1 MKDLVIKTKVTPKD
15 LYNRYLQMRSAVEVL
30 KVMLYD
36 YGISYSPTI
45 VRKFELSKYVVAQL
59 KELGFTNY
67 TDKRSAVSLVLN
79 LSYLEYVQQVVSLK
93 HPFQVGLNLVV
104 SYLQYKQEVDYLES
118 LYSFNDLR
126 NRGFLKGKPQT
137 RQVKVSEGK
146 QKGEVPL
153 WLPKTLN
160 DEISIHDGYAEV
172 EESLHNVYYQFL
184 TKVAKEQGVSLDKG
198 WTFLTG
204 VKRTQES
211 SLLPLIL
218 RGSVEVQNEGI
229 RKILDSLRT
238 NNKGEFPYS
247 LVYEDLLK
255 AQTKVLEKY
264 AQSEPDLMVRS
275 ITPFKVSFS
284 RGGLGSYLLYYNY
297 ICWDYDNNK
306 PLPNTNCFKGLGG
319 EFTRVSFT
327 GATPYYLRNEEG
339 KQEIFYKMV
348 SKSQLHSGNVHLEE
362 YLKEFSQMFGRY
374 FGGEGL
380 LIPLTPTRTE
390 VIKQSLDR
398 LETRRVALIDSD
410 S

>member
-1 MKDLVIKTKVTPKD
+1 MRSVLKTKITPKD

-36 YGISYSPTI
+36 YGITYSPTI
-45 VRKFELSKYVVAQL
+45 VRKFELSQYVVAQL
-59 KELGFTNY
+59 KDLGFTNY

-79 LSYLEYVQQVVSLK
+79 LNYLEYVQKVVK
-93 HPFQVGLNLVV
+93 TNHPFQVGLNLVV
-104 SYLQYKQEVDYLES
+104 SYLQYKQEVDYLEN

-126 NRGFLKGKPQT
+126 NRGFLKGKAQT
-137 RQVKVSEGK
+137 RQVKVSEVK

-160 DEISIHDGYAEV
+160 DEISVHDGYTEV
-172 EESLHNVYYQFL
+172 EESLHSVYYRFL
-184 TKVAKEQGVSLDKG
+184 TKVAKELGVSVPTG
-198 WTFLTG
+198 WTFLSG
-204 VKRTQES
+204 VTRKQES

-218 RGSVEVQNEGI
+218 KGSIEVQNE
-229 RKILDSLRT
+229 KISKVLESLRT
-238 NNKGEFPYS
+238 DKGDFPYS

-255 AQTKVLEKY
+255 VQTKVLEKY
-264 AQSEPDLMVRS
+264 KKEDPDLMVRS

-284 RGGLGSYLLYYNY
+284 HGGLKNYPLYYNY

-306 PLPNTNCFKGLGG
+306 SLPSVNCFKGLGG
-319 EFTRVSFT
+319 EFTRVSFA

-348 SKSQLHSGNVHLEE
+348 SKSQLHSKNVHLEE

-380 LIPLTPTRTE
+380 LIPLAPTRTE
-390 VIKQSLDR
+390 LIKRSLDR
-398 LETRRVALIDSD
+398 LEQKGVALVDSD

>member
-1 MKDLVIKTKVTPKD
+1 MKTVVKTKITPKD
-15 LYNRYLQMRSAVEVL
+15 LYERYLQMRSAVEVL

-36 YGISYSPTI
+36 YGITYSPTI
-45 VRKFELSKYVVAQL
+45 VRKFELSQYVVAQL

-79 LSYLEYVQQVVSLK
+79 LNYLEYVQKVVKSD

-104 SYLQYKQEVDYLES
+104 SYLQYKQEVDYLEN

-126 NRGFLKGKPQT
+126 NGGFLKGKPQT

-160 DEISIHDGYAEV
+160 DDISIHDGYTEV
-172 EESLHNVYYQFL
+172 EESLHKVYYNFL
-184 TKVAKEQGVSLDKG
+184 TKVAKEQGVSIYNG
-198 WTFLTG
+198 WTFLKG

-218 RGSVEVQNEGI
+218 RGSIEVQNE
-229 RKILDSLRT
+229 KISEILASLRT
-238 NNKGEFPYS
+238 DKGEFPYHW
-247 LVYEDLLK
+247 VYEELWK
-255 AQTKVLEKY
+255 AQTKLIEKY

-275 ITPFKVSFS
+275 ITPFKISFS
-284 RGGLGSYLLYYNY
+284 RGGLKNYPLYYNY
-297 ICWDYDNNK
+297 ICWDYDNDK
-306 PLPNTNCFKGLGG
+306 PLPSANCFKGLGG
-319 EFTRVSFT
+319 EFTRVSFV

-348 SKSQLHSGNVHLEE
+348 SKSQLHSKNVHLEE
-362 YLKEFSQMFGRY
+362 YLKEFSQLFGRY

-380 LIPLTPTRTE
+380 LIPLAPARTE
-390 VIKQSLDR
+390 VIKRSLDR
-398 LETRRVALIDSD
+398 LEQKGVALVDSD

>member
-1 MKDLVIKTKVTPKD
+1 MNIVVKTKITPKD
-15 LYNRYLQMRSAVEVL
+15 LYERYLQMRSAVEVL

-36 YGISYSPTI
+36 YGITYSPTV
-45 VRKFELSKYVVAQL
+45 VRKFELSQYVVAQL
-59 KELGFTNY
+59 KDLGFTNY
-67 TDKRSAVSLVLN
+67 IDKRSAVSLVLN
-79 LSYLEYVQQVVSLK
+79 LNYLEYVQKVVK
-93 HPFQVGLNLVV
+93 TDHPFQVGLNLVV

-118 LYSFNDLR
+118 LYSFNDLK
-126 NRGFLKGKPQT
+126 NRGFLKGKSQT

-146 QKGEVPL
+146 TKGDVPL

-160 DEISIHDGYAEV
+160 DEISVHDGYTEV
-172 EESLHNVYYQFL
+172 EESLHKVYYNFL
-184 TKVAKEQGVSLDKG
+184 TRVAKEQGVSLKVG
-198 WTFLTG
+198 WTFLKG

-218 RGSVEVQNEGI
+218 RGSIEVQNDKI
-229 RKILDSLRT
+229 RKVLDSLWT
-238 NNKGEFPYS
+238 DKGKFPYF
-247 LVYEDLLK
+247 LVYDDLLK
-255 AQTKVLEKY
+255 AQTTVLEKY
-264 AQSEPDLMVRS
+264 TKEEPDLMVRS

-284 RGGLGSYLLYYNY
+284 SGGLKNYPLYYNY

-306 PLPNTNCFKGLGG
+306 PLPSANCFKGLGG
-319 EFTRVSFT
+319 EFTRVSFV
-327 GATPYYLRNEEG
+327 GATPYYLRNEDG

-380 LIPLTPTRTE
+380 LIPLAPTRTNL
-390 VIKQSLDR
+390 IKQSLER
-398 LETRRVALIDSD
+398 LEKKGVYLVDSD

>member
-1 MKDLVIKTKVTPKD
+1 MKGLVIKTKVTPKD
-15 LYNRYLQMRSAVEVL
+15 LYERYLQMRSAVEVL

-45 VRKFELSKYVVAQL
+45 VRKFELSQYVVAQL

-79 LSYLEYVQQVVSLK
+79 LSYLEYVQKMVSLK

-104 SYLQYKQEVDYLES
+104 SYLQYKQEVEYLEN
-118 LYSFNDLR
+118 LYSFNNLKTR
-126 NRGFLKGKPQT
+126 RFLKGKSQT

-153 WLPKTLN
+153 WLPKTIN
-160 DEISIHDGYAEV
+160 DEISIHDGYTEI

-184 TKVAKEQGVSLDKG
+184 TKVAKEQGVSLFAG
-198 WTFLTG
+198 WTFLSG
-204 VKRTQES
+204 VSRKQES

-218 RGSVEVQNEGI
+218 RGSIEVQNERI
-229 RKILDSLRT
+229 RKVLGSLRT
-238 NNKGEFPYS
+238 DNKGEFPYS

-255 AQTKVLEKY
+255 AQMRVLAKY
-264 AQSEPDLMVRS
+264 TQNEPDLMVRS
-275 ITPFKVSFS
+275 ITPFKISFS
-284 RGGLGSYLLYYNY
+284 HGGLKNYPLYYNY
-297 ICWDYDNNK
+297 ICWDYDNDK

-319 EFTRVSFT
+319 EFTRVSFA

-348 SKSQLHSGNVHLEE
+348 SKSQLHSKNVHLEE

-380 LIPLTPTRTE
+380 LIPLAPTRTE
-390 VIKQSLDR
+390 LIKCSLDR
-398 LETRRVALIDSD
+398 LEQKGVALVDSD

>member
-1 MKDLVIKTKVTPKD
+1 MNSVLKTKITPKD

-36 YGISYSPTI
+36 YGITYSPTI
-45 VRKFELSKYVVAQL
+45 VRKFELSQYVVAQL
-59 KELGFTNY
+59 KDLGFTNY

-79 LSYLEYVQQVVSLK
+79 LNYLEYVQKVVK
-93 HPFQVGLNLVV
+93 TNHPFQVGLNLVI
-104 SYLQYKQEVDYLES
+104 SYLQYKQEVDYLEN

-160 DEISIHDGYAEV
+160 DEISIHDGYTEV

-184 TKVAKEQGVSLDKG
+184 TKVAKEQGVSLFTG
-198 WTFLTG
+198 WTFLKG

-218 RGSVEVQNEGI
+218 RGSIEIQNEQI
-229 RKILDSLRT
+229 RKVLNSLRI

-275 ITPFKVSFS
+275 ITLFKVSFS
-284 RGGLGSYLLYYNY
+284 RGGLGSYPLYYNY
-297 ICWDYDNNK
+297 ICWDYDTNK
-306 PLPNTNCFKGLGG
+306 PLPSANCFNGLGG
-319 EFTRVSFT
+319 EFTRVSFAD
-327 GATPYYLRNEEG
+327 ATPYYLRNEEG

-348 SKSQLHSGNVHLEE
+348 NKSQLHSKNVHLET
-362 YLKEFSQMFGRY
+362 YLKEFSQMFGRH

-380 LIPLTPTRTE
+380 LIPLTFTRTK
-390 VIKQSLDR
+390 VIKQSLER
-398 LETRRVALIDSD
+398 LEQKGVALVDSD

>member
-1 MKDLVIKTKVTPKD
+1 MSALNMKTKITPRD

-36 YGISYSPTI
+36 YGITYSPTI
-45 VRKFELSKYVVAQL
+45 VRKFELSQYMVAQL

-79 LSYLEYVQQVVSLK
+79 LNYLEYVQKVISPK

-104 SYLQYKQEVDYLES
+104 SYLQYKQEVEYLEN

-160 DEISIHDGYAEV
+160 DEISVHDGYTEV

-184 TKVAKEQGVSLDKG
+184 TRVAKEQGVSIPTG
-198 WTFLTG
+198 WTFLSG
-204 VKRTQES
+204 VTRTQES

-218 RGSVEVQNEGI
+218 RGSTEVQNEKM
-229 RKILDSLRT
+229 REVLNALRT
-238 NNKGEFPYS
+238 DKGEFPYH

-255 AQTKVLEKY
+255 AQTRVLMRLLKED
-264 AQSEPDLMVRS
+264 STLMVRG
-275 ITPFKVSFS
+275 ITPFKISFS
-284 RGGLGSYLLYYNY
+284 RGGLKNYPLYYNY
-297 ICWDYDNNK
+297 ICWDYDENK
-306 PLPNTNCFKGLGG
+306 PLPNTNCFRGLGG
-319 EFTRVSFT
+319 EYTRVSFV

-362 YLKEFSQMFGRY
+362 YLKEFSQLFGRY

-380 LIPLTPTRTE
+380 LISLAHTRTK
-390 VIKQSLDR
+390 VIKQSLER
-398 LETRRVALIDSD
+398 LEKKGVYLVDSD

>member
-1 MKDLVIKTKVTPKD
+1 MSDLTIKTKVTPKD

-36 YGISYSPTI
+36 YGITYSPTI
-45 VRKFELSKYVVAQL
+45 VRKFELSQYVVVQL
-59 KELGFTNY
+59 KDLGFTSY

-79 LSYLEYVQQVVSLK
+79 LNYLEYVQRVVK
-93 HPFQVGLNLVV
+93 INHPFQIGLNLVV
-104 SYLQYKQEVDYLES
+104 SYLQYKQEVDYLENV
-118 LYSFNDLR
+118 YSFNDLR
-126 NRGFLKGKPQT
+126 NRGFLKGKAQT

-160 DEISIHDGYAEV
+160 DEISVHDGYTEA

-184 TKVAKEQGVSLDKG
+184 TRIAKEQGVSLKVG
-198 WTFLTG
+198 WTFLKG
-204 VKRTQES
+204 VKRAQES

-218 RGSVEVQNEGI
+218 KGSIEVQNE
-229 RKILDSLRT
+229 KINKVLDSLRT
-238 NNKGEFPYS
+238 DKGDFPYY

-264 AQSEPDLMVRS
+264 KKEDPDLMVRS

-284 RGGLGSYLLYYNY
+284 HGGLKNYPLYYNY
-297 ICWDYDNNK
+297 ICWDYDNDK

-319 EFTRVSFT
+319 EFTRVSFV

-362 YLKEFSQMFGRY
+362 YLKEFSQLFGRY

-380 LIPLTPTRTE
+380 LISLAPARTE
-390 VIKQSLDR
+390 VIKRSLER
-398 LETRRVALIDSD
+398 LEKKGVSLVDSD

>member
-1 MKDLVIKTKVTPKD
+1 MSVLNMKTKITPRD

-36 YGISYSPTI
+36 YGITYSPTI
-45 VRKFELSKYVVAQL
+45 VRKFELSQYMVAQL

-79 LSYLEYVQQVVSLK
+79 LNYLEYVQKVISPK

-104 SYLQYKQEVDYLES
+104 SYLQYKQEVEYLEN

-160 DEISIHDGYAEV
+160 DEISVHDGYTEV

-184 TKVAKEQGVSLDKG
+184 TRVAKEQGVSIPTG
-198 WTFLTG
+198 WTFLSG
-204 VKRTQES
+204 VTRTQES

-218 RGSVEVQNEGI
+218 RGSTEVQNEKI
-229 RKILDSLRT
+229 REILNSLRT
-238 NNKGEFPYS
+238 DKGEFPYH

-255 AQTKVLEKY
+255 AQTRVLTRLLKED
-264 AQSEPDLMVRS
+264 STLMVRG
-275 ITPFKVSFS
+275 ITPFKISFS
-284 RGGLGSYLLYYNY
+284 RGGLKNYPLYYNY
-297 ICWDYDNNK
+297 ICWDYDENK
-306 PLPNTNCFKGLGG
+306 PLPNTNCFRGLGG
-319 EFTRVSFT
+319 EYTRVSFV

-362 YLKEFSQMFGRY
+362 YLKEFSQLFGRY

-380 LIPLTPTRTE
+380 LIPLAPTRTE
-390 VIKQSLDR
+390 LIKRSLER
-398 LETRRVALIDSD
+398 LEKKGVALVDSD

>member
-1 MKDLVIKTKVTPKD
+1 MSDLVIKTKVTPKD

-36 YGISYSPTI
+36 YGITYSPTI
-45 VRKFELSKYVVAQL
+45 VRKFELSQYVVAQL

-67 TDKRSAVSLVLN
+67 TDKCSAVSLVLN
-79 LSYLEYVQQVVSLK
+79 LNYLEYVQKVVKLDS
-93 HPFQVGLNLVV
+93 PFQVGLNLVV
-104 SYLQYKQEVDYLES
+104 SYLQYKQEVDYLEN

-160 DEISIHDGYAEV
+160 DEISVHDGYTEV

-184 TKVAKEQGVSLDKG
+184 TRVAKERGVTLKVS
-198 WTFLTG
+198 WTFLKG
-204 VKRTQES
+204 VKRAQES

-218 RGSVEVQNEGI
+218 RGSIEVQNE
-229 RKILDSLRT
+229 KISKVLDSLRT
-238 NNKGEFPYS
+238 DKGDFPYP

-255 AQTKVLEKY
+255 VQTKVLEKY
-264 AQSEPDLMVRS
+264 KKEDPDLMVRS
-275 ITPFKVSFS
+275 ITPFKISFS
-284 RGGLGSYLLYYNY
+284 RSGLKNYPLYYNY
-297 ICWDYDNNK
+297 ICWDYDENK
-306 PLPNTNCFKGLGG
+306 PLPNKNCFKGLGG
-319 EFTRVSFT
+319 EYTRVSFV
-327 GATPYYLRNEEG
+327 GATPYYLRNAEG
-339 KQEIFYKMV
+339 KQEIFYKMI
-348 SKSQLHSGNVHLEE
+348 SKSQLHSGNVHLDG
-362 YLKEFSQMFGRY
+362 YLKEFSQLFGRY

-380 LIPLTPTRTE
+380 LIPLAPTRTE
-390 VIKQSLDR
+390 LIKRSLER
-398 LETRRVALIDSD
+398 LEQKGVQLVDSD

>member
-1 MKDLVIKTKVTPKD
+1 MNSVLKTKITPKD

-36 YGISYSPTI
+36 YGITYSPTI
-45 VRKFELSKYVVAQL
+45 VRKFELSQYVVAQL
-59 KELGFTNY
+59 KDLGFTNY

-79 LSYLEYVQQVVSLK
+79 LNYLEYVQKVVK
-93 HPFQVGLNLVV
+93 TNHPFQVGLTLVV
-104 SYLQYKQEVDYLES
+104 SYLQYKQEVDYLEN

-146 QKGEVPL
+146 QKWEVPL

-160 DEISIHDGYAEV
+160 DEISVHDGYTEV
-172 EESLHNVYYQFL
+172 EESLHNVYYRFL
-184 TKVAKEQGVSLDKG
+184 TKVAKEQGVSIPTG
-198 WTFLTG
+198 WTFLSG
-204 VKRTQES
+204 VTRKQES
-211 SLLPLIL
+211 SLVPLIL
-218 RGSVEVQNEGI
+218 KGSIEVQNE
-229 RKILDSLRT
+229 KISKVLESLRT
-238 NNKGEFPYS
+238 DKGDFPYP
-247 LVYEDLLK
+247 LVYADLLK
-255 AQTKVLEKY
+255 AQIKVLEKY
-264 AQSEPDLMVRS
+264 KKEDPNLMVRN
-275 ITPFKVSFS
+275 ITPFNISFS
-284 RGGLGSYLLYYNY
+284 RGGLGSYPLYYNY

-306 PLPNTNCFKGLGG
+306 ALPSVNCFNGLGG
-319 EFTRVSFT
+319 EFTRVSFV

-348 SKSQLHSGNVHLEE
+348 SKSQLHSRNVHLEK

-380 LIPLTPTRTE
+380 LIPLTFTRTK
-390 VIKQSLDR
+390 VIKQSLER
-398 LETRRVALIDSD
+398 LEQKGVALVDSD

>member
-1 MKDLVIKTKVTPKD
+1 MKTKITPRD

-36 YGISYSPTI
+36 YGITYSPTI
-45 VRKFELSKYVVAQL
+45 VRKFELSQYMVAQL

-79 LSYLEYVQQVVSLK
+79 LNYLEYVQKVISPK

-104 SYLQYKQEVDYLES
+104 SYLQYKQEVEYLEN

-160 DEISIHDGYAEV
+160 DEISVHDGYTEV
-172 EESLHNVYYQFL
+172 EESLHNMYYQFL
-184 TKVAKEQGVSLDKG
+184 TRVAKEQGVSIPTG
-198 WTFLTG
+198 WTFLSG
-204 VKRTQES
+204 VTRTQES

-218 RGSVEVQNEGI
+218 RGSTEVQNEKM
-229 RKILDSLRT
+229 REVLNALRT
-238 NNKGEFPYS
+238 DKGEFPYH

-255 AQTKVLEKY
+255 AQTRVLTRFLKED
-264 AQSEPDLMVRS
+264 STLMVRG
-275 ITPFKVSFS
+275 ITPFKISFS
-284 RGGLGSYLLYYNY
+284 RGGLKNYPLYYNY
-297 ICWDYDNNK
+297 ICWDYDENK
-306 PLPNTNCFKGLGG
+306 PLPNTNCFRGLGG
-319 EFTRVSFT
+319 EYTKVSFV

-362 YLKEFSQMFGRY
+362 YLKEFSQLFGRY

-380 LIPLTPTRTE
+380 LISLAHTRTKL
-390 VIKQSLDR
+390 IKQSLER
-398 LETRRVALIDSD
+398 LEKKGVLLVDSD

>member
-1 MKDLVIKTKVTPKD
+1 MRGLVIKTKVTPKD
-15 LYNRYLQMRSAVEVL
+15 LYERYLQMRSAVEVL

-45 VRKFELSKYVVAQL
+45 VRKFELSQYVVAQL

-79 LSYLEYVQQVVSLK
+79 LNYLEYVQKVVKSD

-104 SYLQYKQEVDYLES
+104 SYLQYKQELDYLEN

-160 DEISIHDGYAEV
+160 DEISIHDGYTEV
-172 EESLHNVYYQFL
+172 EESLHKVYYNFL
-184 TKVAKEQGVSLDKG
+184 TKVAKEQGVSICNG
-198 WTFLTG
+198 WTFLKG

-218 RGSVEVQNEGI
+218 RGSIEVQNE
-229 RKILDSLRT
+229 KISKVLDSLRT
-238 NNKGEFPYS
+238 DKGDFPYS

-264 AQSEPDLMVRS
+264 KKEDPDLMVRS
-275 ITPFKVSFS
+275 ITPFKISFS
-284 RGGLGSYLLYYNY
+284 HGGLKNYPLYYNY
-297 ICWDYDNNK
+297 ICWDYDNDK
-306 PLPNTNCFKGLGG
+306 PLPNTNCFNGLGG
-319 EFTRVSFT
+319 EFTRVSFAD
-327 GATPYYLRNEEG
+327 ATPYYLRNEEG

-348 SKSQLHSGNVHLEE
+348 SKSQLHSKNVHLEE

-380 LIPLTPTRTE
+380 LISLTPTRKE
-390 VIKQSLDR
+390 LIKRSLER
-398 LETRRVALIDSD
+398 LEQKGVALVDSD

>member
-1 MKDLVIKTKVTPKD
+1 MIDLVIKTKVTPKD
-15 LYNRYLQMRSAVEVL
+15 LYERYLQMRSAVEVL

-45 VRKFELSKYVVAQL
+45 VRKFELSQYVVAQL

-79 LSYLEYVQQVVSLK
+79 LSYLEYVQKVVSLK
-93 HPFQVGLNLVV
+93 HPFQVGLNLVF
-104 SYLQYKQEVDYLES
+104 SYLQYKQEVDYLEN

-126 NRGFLKGKPQT
+126 NRGFLKGKSQT

-153 WLPKTLN
+153 WLPKTIN
-160 DEISIHDGYAEV
+160 DEISIHDGYTEV

-184 TKVAKEQGVSLDKG
+184 TKVAKEQGVSLFTG
-198 WTFLTG
+198 WTFLKG
-204 VKRTQES
+204 VKRVEEIP
-211 SLLPLIL
+211 LLPLIL
-218 RGSVEVQNEGI
+218 RGSIEIQNE
-229 RKILDSLRT
+229 KICKVLDSLRT
-238 NNKGEFPYS
+238 DKGEFPYH

-255 AQTKVLEKY
+255 DQTKVLEKY
-264 AQSEPDLMVRS
+264 AQKEPDLMVRN

-284 RGGLGSYLLYYNY
+284 RGGLGSYPLYYNY
-297 ICWDYDNNK
+297 ICWDYDNDK
-306 PLPNTNCFKGLGG
+306 PLPSVNCFKGLGG

-362 YLKEFSQMFGRY
+362 YLKEFSQLFGRY

-380 LIPLTPTRTE
+380 LIPLAPTRTE
-390 VIKQSLDR
+390 LIKRSLER
-398 LETRRVALIDSD
+398 LEQKGVQLVDSD

>member
-1 MKDLVIKTKVTPKD
+1 MNSVLKTKITPKD

-36 YGISYSPTI
+36 YGITYSPTI
-45 VRKFELSKYVVAQL
+45 VRKFELSQYVVAQL
-59 KELGFTNY
+59 KDLGFTNY

-79 LSYLEYVQQVVSLK
+79 LSYLEYVQKVISPK
-93 HPFQVGLNLVV
+93 HPSQVGLNLVV
-104 SYLQYKQEVDYLES
+104 SYLQYKQEVDYLEN
-118 LYSFNDLR
+118 LYSFNNLK
-126 NRGFLKGKPQT
+126 NRGFLKGKSQT

-160 DEISIHDGYAEV
+160 DEISVHDGYTEV
-172 EESLHNVYYQFL
+172 EESLHNVYYRFL
-184 TKVAKEQGVSLDKG
+184 TKVAKEQEVSLFTG
-198 WTFLTG
+198 WTFLSG
-204 VKRTQES
+204 VSRKQES

-218 RGSVEVQNEGI
+218 RGSIDVQNECI
-229 RKILDSLRT
+229 RKVLGSLRT
-238 NNKGEFPYS
+238 DNKGEFPYS

-264 AQSEPDLMVRS
+264 KKEDPDLMIRN

-284 RGGLGSYLLYYNY
+284 RGGLKNYPLYYNY

-306 PLPNTNCFKGLGG
+306 SLPSVNCFKGLGG
-319 EFTRVSFT
+319 EFTRVSFA
-327 GATPYYLRNEEG
+327 GATSYYLRNEEG

-348 SKSQLHSGNVHLEE
+348 SKSQLHSKNVHLEE

-380 LIPLTPTRTE
+380 LIPLAPTRTE
-390 VIKQSLDR
+390 LIKRSLER
-398 LETRRVALIDSD
+398 LVQKGVSLVDSD

>member
-1 MKDLVIKTKVTPKD
+1 MKSVLKTKITPKD

-30 KVMLYD
+30 KVILYD
-36 YGISYSPTI
+36 YGITYSPTI
-45 VRKFELSKYVVAQL
+45 VRKFELSQYVVAQL
-59 KELGFTNY
+59 KDLGFTNY
-67 TDKRSAVSLVLN
+67 TDKRSAVSLMLN
-79 LSYLEYVQQVVSLK
+79 LNYLEYVQKVVK
-93 HPFQVGLNLVV
+93 TNHPFQVGLNLVV
-104 SYLQYKQEVDYLES
+104 SYLQYKQEVDYLEN

-126 NRGFLKGKPQT
+126 NRGFLKGKAQT
-137 RQVKVSEGK
+137 RQVKVSEVK

-160 DEISIHDGYAEV
+160 DEISVHDGYTEV
-172 EESLHNVYYQFL
+172 EESLHSVYYRFL
-184 TKVAKEQGVSLDKG
+184 TKVAKELGVSVPTG
-198 WTFLTG
+198 WTFLSG
-204 VKRTQES
+204 VTRKQES

-218 RGSVEVQNEGI
+218 KGSIEVQNE
-229 RKILDSLRT
+229 KISKVLESLRT
-238 NNKGEFPYS
+238 DKGDFPYS

-255 AQTKVLEKY
+255 VQTKVLEKY
-264 AQSEPDLMVRS
+264 KKEDPDLMVRS

-284 RGGLGSYLLYYNY
+284 RGGLKNYPLYYNY

-306 PLPNTNCFKGLGG
+306 SLPSVNCFKGLGG
-319 EFTRVSFT
+319 EFTRVSFA

-348 SKSQLHSGNVHLEE
+348 SKSQLHSKNVHLEE

-380 LIPLTPTRTE
+380 LIPLAPTRTE
-390 VIKQSLDR
+390 LIKRSLDR
-398 LETRRVALIDSD
+398 LEQKGVALVDSD

>member
-1 MKDLVIKTKVTPKD
+1 MRSVLKTKITPKD

-36 YGISYSPTI
+36 YGITYSPTI
-45 VRKFELSKYVVAQL
+45 VRKFELSQYVVAQL
-59 KELGFTNY
+59 KDLGFTNY

-79 LSYLEYVQQVVSLK
+79 LNYLEYVQKVVK
-93 HPFQVGLNLVV
+93 TNHPFQVGLNLVV
-104 SYLQYKQEVDYLES
+104 SYLQYKQEVDYLEN

-126 NRGFLKGKPQT
+126 NRGFLKGKAQT
-137 RQVKVSEGK
+137 RQVKVSEVK

-160 DEISIHDGYAEV
+160 DEISVHDGYTEV
-172 EESLHNVYYQFL
+172 EESLHSVYYRFL
-184 TKVAKEQGVSLDKG
+184 TKVAKELGVSVPTG
-198 WTFLTG
+198 WTFLSG
-204 VKRTQES
+204 VTRKQES

-218 RGSVEVQNEGI
+218 KGSIEVQNE
-229 RKILDSLRT
+229 KISKVLESLRT
-238 NNKGEFPYS
+238 DKGDFPYS

-255 AQTKVLEKY
+255 VQTKVLEKY
-264 AQSEPDLMVRS
+264 KKEDPDLMVRS

-284 RGGLGSYLLYYNY
+284 RGGLKNYPLYYNY

-306 PLPNTNCFKGLGG
+306 SLPSVNCFKGLGG
-319 EFTRVSFT
+319 EFTRVSFA

-348 SKSQLHSGNVHLEE
+348 SKSQLHSKNVHLEE

-380 LIPLTPTRTE
+380 LIPLAPTRTE
-390 VIKQSLDR
+390 LIKRSLDR
-398 LETRRVALIDSD
+398 LEQKGVALVDSD

>member
-1 MKDLVIKTKVTPKD
+1 MSALSMKTKITPKD
-15 LYNRYLQMRSAVEVL
+15 LYERYLQMRSAVEVL

-36 YGISYSPTI
+36 YGITYSPTI
-45 VRKFELSKYVVAQL
+45 VRKFELSQYMVAQL
-59 KELGFTNY
+59 KDLGFTNY

-79 LSYLEYVQQVVSLK
+79 LNYLEYVQKVVSPK

-104 SYLQYKQEVDYLES
+104 SYLQYKQEVEYLEN

-126 NRGFLKGKPQT
+126 NRGFLKGKSQT

-160 DEISIHDGYAEV
+160 DEISVHDGYTEV

-184 TKVAKEQGVSLDKG
+184 TRVAKEQGISIPTG
-198 WTFLTG
+198 WTFLKG

-218 RGSVEVQNEGI
+218 RGSIEIQNERI
-229 RKILDSLRT
+229 RKVLDSIRT
-238 NNKGEFPYS
+238 DKGEFPYP

-255 AQTKVLEKY
+255 TQTKALENY
-264 AQSEPDLMVRS
+264 AQKEPELMVRS
-275 ITPFKVSFS
+275 ITPFKISFS
-284 RGGLGSYLLYYNY
+284 RGGLKNYPLYYNY

-306 PLPNTNCFKGLGG
+306 PLPNSNCFRGLGG
-319 EFTRVSFT
+319 EFTRVSFA

-348 SKSQLHSGNVHLEE
+348 SKSQLHSSNVHLEE
-362 YLKEFSQMFGRY
+362 YLKEFSQLFGRY

-380 LIPLTPTRTE
+380 LIPLAPTRTE
-390 VIKQSLDR
+390 LIKRSLER
-398 LETRRVALIDSD
+398 LEQKGVQLVDSD

>member
-1 MKDLVIKTKVTPKD
+1 MSTVVKTKITPKD
-15 LYNRYLQMRSAVEVL
+15 LYERYLQMRSAVEVL

-36 YGISYSPTI
+36 YGITYSPTV
-45 VRKFELSKYVVAQL
+45 VRKFELSQYVVAQL
-59 KELGFTNY
+59 KDLGFTNY
-67 TDKRSAVSLVLN
+67 IDKRSAVSLVLN
-79 LSYLEYVQQVVSLK
+79 LNYLEYVQKVVSPK

-104 SYLQYKQEVDYLES
+104 SYLQYKQEVDYLEN

-126 NRGFLKGKPQT
+126 NRGFLKGKAQT

-146 QKGEVPL
+146 VKREVPL

-160 DEISIHDGYAEV
+160 DEISIHDGYTEV

-184 TKVAKEQGVSLDKG
+184 TWCAKERGVSLKVG
-198 WTFLTG
+198 WTFLKG
-204 VKRTQES
+204 VKRAQES

-218 RGSVEVQNEGI
+218 RGSIEVQNERI
-229 RKILDSLRT
+229 RKVLDSLRT
-238 NNKGEFPYS
+238 NNNGEFPYH

-255 AQTKVLEKY
+255 AQQKVLDKFAKE
-264 AQSEPDLMVRS
+264 EPDLMVRS

-284 RGGLGSYLLYYNY
+284 RGGLGSYPLYYNY
-297 ICWDYDNNK
+297 ICWDYDNNCS
-306 PLPNTNCFKGLGG
+306 LPSVNCFKGLGG
-319 EFTRVSFT
+319 EFTRVSFI

-362 YLKEFSQMFGRY
+362 YLKEFSQLFGRY
-374 FGGEGL
+374 FGNEGL
-380 LIPLTPTRTE
+380 LIPLAPTRTNL
-390 VIKQSLDR
+390 IKHSLER
-398 LETRRVALIDSD
+398 LEKKGVSLVDSN

>member
-1 MKDLVIKTKVTPKD
+1 MSDLTIKTKVTPKD

-36 YGISYSPTI
+36 YGITYSPTI
-45 VRKFELSKYVVAQL
+45 VRKFELSQYVVVQL
-59 KELGFTNY
+59 KDLGFTSY

-79 LSYLEYVQQVVSLK
+79 LNYLEYVQRVVK
-93 HPFQVGLNLVV
+93 TNHPFQIGLNLVV
-104 SYLQYKQEVDYLES
+104 SYLQYKQEVDYLENV
-118 LYSFNDLR
+118 YSFNDLR
-126 NRGFLKGKPQT
+126 NRGFLKGKAQT

-160 DEISIHDGYAEV
+160 DEISVHDGYTEV

-184 TKVAKEQGVSLDKG
+184 TRIAKEQGVSLKVG
-198 WTFLTG
+198 WTFLKG
-204 VKRTQES
+204 VKRAQES

-218 RGSVEVQNEGI
+218 KGSIEVQNE
-229 RKILDSLRT
+229 KINKVLDSLRT
-238 NNKGEFPYS
+238 DKGDFSYY

-264 AQSEPDLMVRS
+264 KKEDPDLMVRS

-284 RGGLGSYLLYYNY
+284 HGGLKNYPLYYNY
-297 ICWDYDNNK
+297 ICWDYDNDK

-319 EFTRVSFT
+319 EFTRVSFV

-362 YLKEFSQMFGRY
+362 YLKEFSQLFGRY

-380 LIPLTPTRTE
+380 LISLAPARTE
-390 VIKQSLDR
+390 VIKRSLER
-398 LETRRVALIDSD
+398 LEKKGVSLVDSD

>member
-1 MKDLVIKTKVTPKD
+1 MKSVLKTKITPKD

-36 YGISYSPTI
+36 YGITYSPTI
-45 VRKFELSKYVVAQL
+45 VRKFELSQYVVAQL
-59 KELGFTNY
+59 KDLGFTNY

-79 LSYLEYVQQVVSLK
+79 LNYLEYVQKVVK
-93 HPFQVGLNLVV
+93 TNHPFQVGLNLVV
-104 SYLQYKQEVDYLES
+104 SYLQYKQEVDYLEN

-126 NRGFLKGKPQT
+126 NRGFLKGKAQT
-137 RQVKVSEGK
+137 RQVKVSEVK

-160 DEISIHDGYAEV
+160 DEISVHDGYTEV
-172 EESLHNVYYQFL
+172 EESLHSVYYRFL
-184 TKVAKEQGVSLDKG
+184 TKVAKELRVSVPTG
-198 WTFLTG
+198 WTFLSG
-204 VKRTQES
+204 VTRKQES

-218 RGSVEVQNEGI
+218 KGSIEVQNE
-229 RKILDSLRT
+229 KISKVLESLRT
-238 NNKGEFPYS
+238 DKGDFPYS

-255 AQTKVLEKY
+255 VQTKVLEKY
-264 AQSEPDLMVRS
+264 KKEDPDLMVRS

-284 RGGLGSYLLYYNY
+284 RGGLKNYPLYYNY

-306 PLPNTNCFKGLGG
+306 SLPSVNCFKGLGG
-319 EFTRVSFT
+319 EFTRVSFA

-348 SKSQLHSGNVHLEE
+348 SKSQLHSKNVHLEE

-380 LIPLTPTRTE
+380 LIPLAPTRTE
-390 VIKQSLDR
+390 LIKRSLDR
-398 LETRRVALIDSD
+398 LEQKGVALVDSD

>member
-1 MKDLVIKTKVTPKD
+1 MKSVLKTKITPKD

-36 YGISYSPTI
+36 YGITYSPTI
-45 VRKFELSKYVVAQL
+45 VRKFELSQYVVAQL
-59 KELGFTNY
+59 KDLGFTNY

-79 LSYLEYVQQVVSLK
+79 LNYLEYVQKVVK
-93 HPFQVGLNLVV
+93 TNHPFQVGLNLVV
-104 SYLQYKQEVDYLES
+104 SYLQYKQEVDYLEN

-126 NRGFLKGKPQT
+126 NRGFLKGKAQT
-137 RQVKVSEGK
+137 RQVKVSEVK

-160 DEISIHDGYAEV
+160 DEISVHDGYTEV
-172 EESLHNVYYQFL
+172 EESLYSVYYRFL
-184 TKVAKEQGVSLDKG
+184 TKVAKELGVSVPTG
-198 WTFLTG
+198 WTFLSG
-204 VKRTQES
+204 VTRKQES

-218 RGSVEVQNEGI
+218 KGSIEVQNE
-229 RKILDSLRT
+229 KISKVLESLRT
-238 NNKGEFPYS
+238 DKGDFPYS

-255 AQTKVLEKY
+255 VQTKVLEKY
-264 AQSEPDLMVRS
+264 KKEDPDLMVRS

-284 RGGLGSYLLYYNY
+284 RGGLKNYPLYYNY

-306 PLPNTNCFKGLGG
+306 SLPSVNCFKGLGG
-319 EFTRVSFT
+319 EFTRVSFA

-348 SKSQLHSGNVHLEE
+348 SKSQLHSKNVHLEE

-380 LIPLTPTRTE
+380 LIPLAPTRTE
-390 VIKQSLDR
+390 LIKRSLDR
-398 LETRRVALIDSD
+398 LEQKGVALVDSD

>member
-1 MKDLVIKTKVTPKD
+1 MSDLTIKTKVTPKD

-36 YGISYSPTI
+36 YGITYSPTI
-45 VRKFELSKYVVAQL
+45 VRKFELSQYVVVQL
-59 KELGFTNY
+59 KDLGFTSY

-79 LSYLEYVQQVVSLK
+79 LNYLEYVQRVVK
-93 HPFQVGLNLVV
+93 TNHPFQIGLNLVV
-104 SYLQYKQEVDYLES
+104 SYLQYKQEVDYLENV
-118 LYSFNDLR
+118 YSFNDLR
-126 NRGFLKGKPQT
+126 NRGFLKGKAQT

-146 QKGEVPL
+146 VKREVPL

-160 DEISIHDGYAEV
+160 DEISIHDGYTEV

-184 TKVAKEQGVSLDKG
+184 TRCAKERGVSLKVG
-198 WTFLTG
+198 WTFLKG
-204 VKRTQES
+204 VKRVQES

-218 RGSVEVQNEGI
+218 RGSIEVQNEHI
-229 RKILDSLRT
+229 CKVLDFLRT
-238 NNKGEFPYS
+238 DKGEFPYS

-264 AQSEPDLMVRS
+264 AKEESDLMVRS

-284 RGGLGSYLLYYNY
+284 RGGLKNYPLYYNY

-306 PLPNTNCFKGLGG
+306 SLPSVNCFKGLGG
-319 EFTRVSFT
+319 EFTRVSFV

-348 SKSQLHSGNVHLEE
+348 SKSQLHSSNVHLEE
-362 YLKEFSQMFGRY
+362 YLKEFSQLFGRY

-380 LIPLTPTRTE
+380 LIPLAHTRTKL
-390 VIKQSLDR
+390 IKQSLER
-398 LETRRVALIDSD
+398 LEKKGVLLVDSD

>member
-1 MKDLVIKTKVTPKD
+1 
-15 LYNRYLQMRSAVEVL
+15 MRSAVEVL

-36 YGISYSPTI
+36 YGIIYSPTI
-45 VRKFELSKYVVAQL
+45 VRKFELSQYMVAQL
-59 KELGFTNY
+59 KDLGFTNY
-67 TDKRSAVSLVLN
+67 TDQRSAVSLVLN
-79 LSYLEYVQQVVSLK
+79 LNYLEYVQKVVSPK

-104 SYLQYKQEVDYLES
+104 SYLQYKQEVEYLEN

-160 DEISIHDGYAEV
+160 DEISVHDGYTEV

-184 TKVAKEQGVSLDKG
+184 TRVAKEQGVSIPTG
-198 WTFLTG
+198 WTFLSG
-204 VKRTQES
+204 VTRTQES

-218 RGSVEVQNEGI
+218 RGSTEVQNGKI
-229 RKILDSLRT
+229 REILNSLRT
-238 NNKGEFPYS
+238 DKGEFPYH

-255 AQTKVLEKY
+255 AQTRVLTRLLKED
-264 AQSEPDLMVRS
+264 STLMVRS

-284 RGGLGSYLLYYNY
+284 HGGLKNYPLYYNY
-297 ICWDYDNNK
+297 ICWDYDENK
-306 PLPNTNCFKGLGG
+306 PLPNTNCFRGLGG
-319 EFTRVSFT
+319 EYTRVSFV

-362 YLKEFSQMFGRY
+362 YLKEFSQLFGRY

-380 LIPLTPTRTE
+380 LISLAHTRTK
-390 VIKQSLDR
+390 VIKQSLER
-398 LETRRVALIDSD
+398 LEKKGVYLVDSD

>member
-1 MKDLVIKTKVTPKD
+1 MKTKITPRD

-36 YGISYSPTI
+36 YGITYSPTI
-45 VRKFELSKYVVAQL
+45 VRKFELSQYMVAQL

-79 LSYLEYVQQVVSLK
+79 LNYLEYVQKVISPK

-104 SYLQYKQEVDYLES
+104 SYLQYKQEVEYLEN

-160 DEISIHDGYAEV
+160 DEISVHDGYTEV

-184 TKVAKEQGVSLDKG
+184 TRVAKEQGVSIPTG
-198 WTFLTG
+198 WTFLSG
-204 VKRTQES
+204 VTRTQES

-218 RGSVEVQNEGI
+218 RGSTEVQNEKM
-229 RKILDSLRT
+229 REVLNALRT
-238 NNKGEFPYS
+238 DKGEFPYH

-255 AQTKVLEKY
+255 AQTRGLTRLLKED
-264 AQSEPDLMVRS
+264 STLMVRG
-275 ITPFKVSFS
+275 ITPFKISFS
-284 RGGLGSYLLYYNY
+284 RGGLKNYPLYYNY
-297 ICWDYDNNK
+297 ICWDYDENK
-306 PLPNTNCFKGLGG
+306 PLPNTNCFRGLGG
-319 EFTRVSFT
+319 EYTRVSFV

-362 YLKEFSQMFGRY
+362 YLKEFSQLFGRY

-380 LIPLTPTRTE
+380 LISLAHTRTK
-390 VIKQSLDR
+390 VIKQSLER
-398 LETRRVALIDSD
+398 LEKKGVYLVDSD

>member
-1 MKDLVIKTKVTPKD
+1 MKELVIKTKVTPKD
-15 LYNRYLQMRSAVEVL
+15 LYERYLQMRSAVEVL

-36 YGISYSPTI
+36 YGITYSPTI
-45 VRKFELSKYVVAQL
+45 VRKFELSQYMVAQL
-59 KELGFTNY
+59 KDLGFTNY
-67 TDKRSAVSLVLN
+67 TDQRSAVSLVLN
-79 LSYLEYVQQVVSLK
+79 LNYLEYVQKVVSPK
-93 HPFQVGLNLVV
+93 HPFQVGLNLVI
-104 SYLQYKQEVDYLES
+104 SYLQYKQEVEYLEN

-160 DEISIHDGYAEV
+160 DELSVHDGYTEV
-172 EESLHNVYYQFL
+172 EESLHNVYYQCL
-184 TKVAKEQGVSLDKG
+184 TRVAKEQGVSIPTG
-198 WTFLTG
+198 WTFLSG
-204 VKRTQES
+204 VTRTQES

-218 RGSVEVQNEGI
+218 RGSSVVQNEKI
-229 RKILDSLRT
+229 REILNSLRT
-238 NNKGEFPYS
+238 DKGEFPYH
-247 LVYEDLLK
+247 LVYDDLLK
-255 AQTKVLEKY
+255 AQTRVLTRLLKED
-264 AQSEPDLMVRS
+264 STLMVRS

-284 RGGLGSYLLYYNY
+284 HGGLKNYPLYYNY

-306 PLPNTNCFKGLGG
+306 PLPNSNCFRGLGG
-319 EFTRVSFT
+319 EFTRVSFV

-348 SKSQLHSGNVHLEE
+348 SKSQLHSGNVHLED
-362 YLKEFSQMFGRY
+362 YLKEFSQLFGRY

-380 LIPLTPTRTE
+380 LIPLAPTRTE
-390 VIKQSLDR
+390 LIKQSLER
-398 LETRRVALIDSD
+398 LEKKGVSLVDSD

>member
-1 MKDLVIKTKVTPKD
+1 MSDLTIKTKVTPKD

-36 YGISYSPTI
+36 YGITYSPTI
-45 VRKFELSKYVVAQL
+45 VRKFELSQYVVVQL
-59 KELGFTNY
+59 KDLGFTSY

-79 LSYLEYVQQVVSLK
+79 LNYLEYVQRVVK
-93 HPFQVGLNLVV
+93 TNHPFQIGLNLVV
-104 SYLQYKQEVDYLES
+104 SYLQYKQEVDYLENV
-118 LYSFNDLR
+118 YSFNDLR
-126 NRGFLKGKPQT
+126 NRGFLKGKAQT

-160 DEISIHDGYAEV
+160 DEISVHDGYTEA

-184 TKVAKEQGVSLDKG
+184 TRIAKEQGVSLKVG
-198 WTFLTG
+198 WTFLKG
-204 VKRTQES
+204 VKRAQES

-218 RGSVEVQNEGI
+218 KGSIEVQNE
-229 RKILDSLRT
+229 KINKVLDSLRT
-238 NNKGEFPYS
+238 DKGDFPYY

-264 AQSEPDLMVRS
+264 KKEDPDLMVRS

-284 RGGLGSYLLYYNY
+284 HGGLKNYPLYYNY
-297 ICWDYDNNK
+297 ICWDYDNDK

-319 EFTRVSFT
+319 EFTRVSFV

-362 YLKEFSQMFGRY
+362 YLKEFSQLFGRY

-380 LIPLTPTRTE
+380 LISLAPARTE
-390 VIKQSLDR
+390 VIKRSLER
-398 LETRRVALIDSD
+398 LEKKGVSLVDSD

>member
-1 MKDLVIKTKVTPKD
+1 MNSVLKTKITPKD

-36 YGISYSPTI
+36 YGITYSPTI
-45 VRKFELSKYVVAQL
+45 VRKFELSQYVVAQL

-79 LSYLEYVQQVVSLK
+79 LNYLEYVQKVVK
-93 HPFQVGLNLVV
+93 TNHPFQVGLNLVI
-104 SYLQYKQEVDYLES
+104 SYLQYKQEVDYLEN

-160 DEISIHDGYAEV
+160 DEISIHDGYTEV

-184 TKVAKEQGVSLDKG
+184 TKVAKEQGVSLFTG
-198 WTFLTG
+198 WTFLKG

-218 RGSVEVQNEGI
+218 RGSIEIQNEQI
-229 RKILDSLRT
+229 RKVLNSLRI

-284 RGGLGSYLLYYNY
+284 RGGLGSYPLYYNY
-297 ICWDYDNNK
+297 ICWDYDTNK
-306 PLPNTNCFKGLGG
+306 PLPSANCFNGLGG
-319 EFTRVSFT
+319 EFTRVSFAD
-327 GATPYYLRNEEG
+327 ATPYYLRNEEG

-348 SKSQLHSGNVHLEE
+348 NKSQLHSKNVHLET
-362 YLKEFSQMFGRY
+362 YLKEFSQMFGRH

-380 LIPLTPTRTE
+380 LIPLTFTRTK
-390 VIKQSLDR
+390 VIKQSLER
-398 LETRRVALIDSD
+398 LEQKGVALVDSD

>member
-15 LYNRYLQMRSAVEVL
+15 LYERYLQMRSAVEVL

-36 YGISYSPTI
+36 YGITYSPTI
-45 VRKFELSKYVVAQL
+45 VRKFELSQYVVAQL

-79 LSYLEYVQQVVSLK
+79 LSYLEYVQKVVNPK

-104 SYLQYKQEVDYLES
+104 SYLQYKQEVDYLEG

-126 NRGFLKGKPQT
+126 NRGFLKGKAQT

-160 DEISIHDGYAEV
+160 DEISIHDGYTEV

-184 TKVAKEQGVSLDKG
+184 TKVAKEQGVSLFTG
-198 WTFLTG
+198 WTFLSG
-204 VKRTQES
+204 VSRKQES

-218 RGSVEVQNEGI
+218 RGSIEVQNERI
-229 RKILDSLRT
+229 RKVLGSLRT
-238 NNKGEFPYS
+238 DNKGEFPYS

-255 AQTKVLEKY
+255 AQMRVLAKY
-264 AQSEPDLMVRS
+264 TQNELDLMVRS

-284 RGGLGSYLLYYNY
+284 RGGLGSYPLYYNY
-297 ICWDYDNNK
+297 ICWDYDTNK
-306 PLPNTNCFKGLGG
+306 PLPSANCFNGLGG
-319 EFTRVSFT
+319 EFTKVSFA
-327 GATPYYLRNEEG
+327 GAIPYYLRNEEG

-348 SKSQLHSGNVHLEE
+348 NKSQLHSKNVHLET
-362 YLKEFSQMFGRY
+362 YLKEFSQMFGRH

-380 LIPLTPTRTE
+380 LIPLTFTRTN
-390 VIKQSLDR
+390 VIKQSLER
-398 LETRRVALIDSD
+398 LEQKGVSLVDSD

>member
-15 LYNRYLQMRSAVEVL
+15 LYERYLQMRSAVEVL

-45 VRKFELSKYVVAQL
+45 VRKFELSQYVVAQL

-79 LSYLEYVQQVVSLK
+79 LSYLEYVQKVVKSD

-104 SYLQYKQEVDYLES
+104 SYLQYKQEVDYLEN

-160 DEISIHDGYAEV
+160 DEISVHDGYTEV
-172 EESLHNVYYQFL
+172 EVSLHNVYYRFL
-184 TKVAKEQGVSLDKG
+184 TKVAKEQGVSIPTG
-198 WTFLTG
+198 WTFLSG
-204 VKRTQES
+204 VTRKQES
-211 SLLPLIL
+211 SLVPLIL
-218 RGSVEVQNEGI
+218 KGSIEVQNE
-229 RKILDSLRT
+229 KISKVLDSLRT
-238 NNKGEFPYS
+238 DKGDFPYS

-264 AQSEPDLMVRS
+264 KKEDPDLMVRS
-275 ITPFKVSFS
+275 ITPFKISFS
-284 RGGLGSYLLYYNY
+284 HGVLKNYPLYYNY
-297 ICWDYDNNK
+297 ICWDYDNDK
-306 PLPNTNCFKGLGG
+306 PLPNTNCFNGLGG
-319 EFTRVSFT
+319 EFTRVSFA
-327 GATPYYLRNEEG
+327 GATSYYLRNEEG

-348 SKSQLHSGNVHLEE
+348 SKSQLHSKNVHLEE

-380 LIPLTPTRTE
+380 LISLTPTRKE
-390 VIKQSLDR
+390 LIKRSLER
-398 LETRRVALIDSD
+398 LEQKGVALVDSD

>member
-1 MKDLVIKTKVTPKD
+1 MSDLVIKTKVTPKD

-36 YGISYSPTI
+36 YGITYSPTI
-45 VRKFELSKYVVAQL
+45 VRKFELSQYVVAQL

-67 TDKRSAVSLVLN
+67 TDKCSAVSLVLN
-79 LSYLEYVQQVVSLK
+79 LNYLEYVQKVVKLDS
-93 HPFQVGLNLVV
+93 PFQVGLNLVV
-104 SYLQYKQEVDYLES
+104 SYLQYKQEVDYLEN

-160 DEISIHDGYAEV
+160 DEISVHDGYTEV

-184 TKVAKEQGVSLDKG
+184 TRVAKERGVTLKVS
-198 WTFLTG
+198 WTFLKG
-204 VKRTQES
+204 VKRAQES

-218 RGSVEVQNEGI
+218 RGSIEVQNE
-229 RKILDSLRT
+229 KISKVLDSLRT
-238 NNKGEFPYS
+238 DKGDFPYP

-255 AQTKVLEKY
+255 VQTKVLEKY
-264 AQSEPDLMVRS
+264 KKEDPDLMVRS
-275 ITPFKVSFS
+275 ITPFKISFS
-284 RGGLGSYLLYYNY
+284 RSGLKNYPLYYNY
-297 ICWDYDNNK
+297 ICWDYDTNK
-306 PLPNTNCFKGLGG
+306 PLPSANCFNGLGG
-319 EFTRVSFT
+319 EFTRVSFA

-348 SKSQLHSGNVHLEE
+348 SKSQLHSKNVHLEK

-380 LIPLTPTRTE
+380 LIPLTFTRTK
-390 VIKQSLDR
+390 VIKQSLER
-398 LETRRVALIDSD
+398 LEQKGVSLVDSD

>member
-1 MKDLVIKTKVTPKD
+1 MKTKITPRD

-36 YGISYSPTI
+36 YGITYSPTI
-45 VRKFELSKYVVAQL
+45 VRKFELSQYMVAQL

-79 LSYLEYVQQVVSLK
+79 LNYLEYVQKVISPK

-104 SYLQYKQEVDYLES
+104 SYLQYKQEVEYLEN

-160 DEISIHDGYAEV
+160 DEISVHDGYTEV

-184 TKVAKEQGVSLDKG
+184 TRVAKEQGVSIPTG
-198 WTFLTG
+198 WTFLSG
-204 VKRTQES
+204 VTRTQES

-218 RGSVEVQNEGI
+218 RGSTEVQNEKM
-229 RKILDSLRT
+229 REVLNALRT
-238 NNKGEFPYS
+238 DKGEFPYH

-255 AQTKVLEKY
+255 AQTRVLMRLLKED
-264 AQSEPDLMVRS
+264 STLMVRG
-275 ITPFKVSFS
+275 ITPFKISFS
-284 RGGLGSYLLYYNY
+284 RGGLKNYPLYYNY
-297 ICWDYDNNK
+297 ICWDYDENK
-306 PLPNTNCFKGLGG
+306 PLPNTNCFRGLGG
-319 EFTRVSFT
+319 EYTRVSFV

-362 YLKEFSQMFGRY
+362 YLKEFSQLFGRY

-380 LIPLTPTRTE
+380 LISLAHTRTK
-390 VIKQSLDR
+390 VIKQSLER
-398 LETRRVALIDSD
+398 LEKKGVYLVDSD

>member
-1 MKDLVIKTKVTPKD
+1 MNSVLKTKITPKD

-45 VRKFELSKYVVAQL
+45 VRKFELSQYVVAQL
-59 KELGFTNY
+59 KDLGFTNY

-79 LSYLEYVQQVVSLK
+79 LDYLEYVQKVVK
-93 HPFQVGLNLVV
+93 TNHPFQVGLNLVI
-104 SYLQYKQEVDYLES
+104 SYLQYKQEVDYLEN

-137 RQVKVSEGK
+137 RQVKVSEDK

-160 DEISIHDGYAEV
+160 DEISIHDGYTEV

-184 TKVAKEQGVSLDKG
+184 TKVAKEQGVSLFTG
-198 WTFLTG
+198 WTFLKG

-218 RGSVEVQNEGI
+218 RGLIEIQNEQI
-229 RKILDSLRT
+229 RKVLNSLRI

-284 RGGLGSYLLYYNY
+284 RGGLGSYPLYYNY
-297 ICWDYDNNK
+297 ICWDYDTNK
-306 PLPNTNCFKGLGG
+306 PLPSANCFNGLGG
-319 EFTRVSFT
+319 EFTRVSFAD
-327 GATPYYLRNEEG
+327 ATPYYLRNEEG

-348 SKSQLHSGNVHLEE
+348 NKSQLHSKNVHLET
-362 YLKEFSQMFGRY
+362 YLKEFSQMFGRH

-380 LIPLTPTRTE
+380 LIPLTFTRTK
-390 VIKQSLDR
+390 VIKQSLER
-398 LETRRVALIDSD
+398 LEQKGVALVDSD

>member
-1 MKDLVIKTKVTPKD
+1 MNIVVKTKITPKD
-15 LYNRYLQMRSAVEVL
+15 LYERYLQMRSAVEVL

-36 YGISYSPTI
+36 YGITYSPTV
-45 VRKFELSKYVVAQL
+45 VRKFELSQYVVAQL

-67 TDKRSAVSLVLN
+67 QDQNSAVSLVLN
-79 LSYLEYVQQVVSLK
+79 LSYLEYVQKVVSPK

-104 SYLQYKQEVDYLES
+104 SYLQYKQEVDYLEN
-118 LYSFNDLR
+118 LYSFNDLK

-160 DEISIHDGYAEV
+160 DEISVHDGYTDV
-172 EESLHNVYYQFL
+172 EESLHKVYYHFL
-184 TKVAKEQGVSLDKG
+184 TKVAKEQGVSLKVG
-198 WTFLTG
+198 WTFLKG
-204 VKRTQES
+204 VKRVQES

-218 RGSVEVQNEGI
+218 RGSIEIQNERI
-229 RKILDSLRT
+229 RNVLDTLRT
-238 NNKGEFPYS
+238 DNNGEFPYS
-247 LVYEDLLK
+247 LVYGDLLK

-264 AQSEPDLMVRS
+264 TQTESDLMVRS
-275 ITPFKVSFS
+275 ITPFKISFS
-284 RGGLGSYLLYYNY
+284 HGGLKNYPLYYNY

-306 PLPNTNCFKGLGG
+306 PLPSANCFKGLGG
-319 EFTRVSFT
+319 EFTRVSFV
-327 GATPYYLRNEEG
+327 GATPYYLRNEDG

-380 LIPLTPTRTE
+380 LIPLAPTRTNL
-390 VIKQSLDR
+390 IKQSLER
-398 LETRRVALIDSD
+398 LEKKGVYLVDSD

>member
-15 LYNRYLQMRSAVEVL
+15 LYERYLQMRSAVEVL

-36 YGISYSPTI
+36 YGITYSPTI
-45 VRKFELSKYVVAQL
+45 VRKFELSQYVVAQL
-59 KELGFTNY
+59 KELGFTDY
-67 TDKRSAVSLVLN
+67 QDQKSAVSLVLN
-79 LSYLEYVQQVVSLK
+79 LSYLEYVQKVISPK

-104 SYLQYKQEVDYLES
+104 SYLQYKREVDYLEN

-126 NRGFLKGKPQT
+126 NRRFLKGKPQT

-160 DEISIHDGYAEV
+160 DEISIHDGYTEV

-184 TKVAKEQGVSLDKG
+184 TKVAKEQGVSLKVG
-198 WTFLTG
+198 WTFLKG
-204 VKRTQES
+204 VKRVQES

-218 RGSVEVQNEGI
+218 RGSIEIQNECI
-229 RKILDSLRT
+229 RKVLDTLRT

-255 AQTKVLEKY
+255 AQIKMLEKY
-264 AQSEPDLMVRS
+264 TQKEFDLMVRS

-284 RGGLGSYLLYYNY
+284 RGGLGSYPLYYNY

-306 PLPNTNCFKGLGG
+306 PLPSANCFNGLGG
-319 EFTRVSFT
+319 EFTRVSFV

-339 KQEIFYKMV
+339 KQELFYKMV
-348 SKSQLHSGNVHLEE
+348 SKSQLHSKNVHLEE
-362 YLKEFSQMFGRY
+362 YLKEFSQMFGRS

-380 LIPLTPTRTE
+380 LISLTPARTR
-390 VIKQSLDR
+390 VVKQSLER
-398 LETRRVALIDSD
+398 LEQKGVALVDSD

>member
-1 MKDLVIKTKVTPKD
+1 MKGLVIKTKVTPKD
-15 LYNRYLQMRSAVEVL
+15 LYERYLQMRSAVEVL

-45 VRKFELSKYVVAQL
+45 VRKFELSQYVVAQL

-79 LSYLEYVQQVVSLK
+79 LSYLEYVQKVVTPK

-104 SYLQYKQEVDYLES
+104 SYLQYKQEVDYLEN
-118 LYSFNDLR
+118 LYSFNDLKT
-126 NRGFLKGKPQT
+126 RGFLKGKSQT

-160 DEISIHDGYAEV
+160 DEISIHDGYTEV

-184 TKVAKEQGVSLDKG
+184 TRIAKEQGVSLKVG
-198 WTFLTG
+198 WTFLKG
-204 VKRTQES
+204 VKRAQES

-218 RGSVEVQNEGI
+218 KGSIEVQNE
-229 RKILDSLRT
+229 KINKVLDSLRT
-238 NNKGEFPYS
+238 DKGDFPYY

-284 RGGLGSYLLYYNY
+284 RGGLKNYPLYYNY

-306 PLPNTNCFKGLGG
+306 SLPSVNCFKGLGG
-319 EFTRVSFT
+319 EFTRVSFA
-327 GATPYYLRNEEG
+327 GATSYYLRNEEG

-348 SKSQLHSGNVHLEE
+348 SKSQLHSKNVHLEE

-380 LIPLTPTRTE
+380 LIPLAPTRTE
-390 VIKQSLDR
+390 LIKRSLDR
-398 LETRRVALIDSD
+398 LEQKGVSLVDSD